1 MPLPRMLGL
10 IGGALLAC
18 SAFAADA
25 KGADLAEL
33 REAVAT
39 EDREGENVEA
49 VRKALTDLEK
59 PMAQGAVKPD
69 AAPPELPALREAVE
83 MATRKGENVEAIAKE
98 LGRVEK
104 ALTGREYERP
114 RPVEPKP
121 ATEPQRFPPVRPRPN
136 FGAAGGG
143 IVIGPVNGFNS
154 RSITISNG

>member
-25 KGADLAEL
+25 KAPDLSDL

-39 EDREGENVEA
+39 ADRKGENVEA
-49 VRKALTDLEK
+49 IRTALTAFEK
-59 PMAQGAVKPD
+59 AMAKGAVKPD
-69 AAPPELPALREAVE
+69 AAPPELTALREAVE

-114 RPVEPKP
+114 RPVVPKP
-121 ATEPQRFPPVRPRPN
+121 VEPRSEPERF
-136 FGAAGGG
+136 
-143 IVIGPVNGFNS
+143 
-154 RSITISNG
+154 